1 MEKKLCAQ
9 CMQPFSPT
17 ADHQV
22 YCSPEC
28 SKMARNLSQTKR
40 ARMNRLTIFADPE
53 LKKIDLRMFPKTRY
67 LLRKRRKLQKGYKQE
82 YNKEIFTRSSS
93 GVNKKPL
100 RKR

>member
-9 CMQPFSPT
+9 CRQPFSST

-28 SKMARNLSQTKR
+28 SKRAGNLSQTKR
-40 ARMNRLTIFADPE
+40 ARMNRFTIFADPE

-67 LLRKRRKLQKGYKQE
+67 LLRKKRKPQKSYKQE
-82 YNKEIFTRSSS
+82 YNQDIFTRSSS
-93 GVNKKPL
+93 GRNKKPL